1 MGSVLFFYLF
11 AVQLLYCYTYGSVY
25 AECGITVPHDSLARY
40 NRQHP
45 RRYIV
50 PNRQIRRCRPLQR
63 AKGLRGTVM
72 PRLRRLNR
80 LCSSTLSV
88 NCEKAE
94 KDMLW

>member
-45 RRYIV
+45 RREIV
-50 PNRQIRRCRPLQR
+50 PNRQIRGCLP
-63 AKGLRGTVM
+63 V
-72 PRLRRLNR
+72 
-80 LCSSTLSV
+80 
-88 NCEKAE
+88 
-94 KDMLW
+94 